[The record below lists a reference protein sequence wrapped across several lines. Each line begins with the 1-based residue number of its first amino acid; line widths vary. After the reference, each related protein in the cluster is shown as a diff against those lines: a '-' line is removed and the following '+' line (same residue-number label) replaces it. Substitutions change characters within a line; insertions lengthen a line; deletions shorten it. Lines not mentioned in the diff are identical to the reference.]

1 MQEGNSLTLMLG
13 RSKMKKIIALVAIA
27 ASLAVFS
34 TSVVG
39 KKLPS
44 VGYVLVGPH
53 NDGGWSMRHHQGF
66 QSLTKHGYKVSMVEM
81 VPESDSSKIFRKLA
95 RKHDI
100 VFATS
105 FGYMDHMLKV
115 ADKNK
120 DTVFMHATGFKGNDT
135 NMDNYVCHSF
145 QARYLTGIAAGMLT
159 KTNKIGVVGS
169 HPIPEIIRNINA
181 IALGA
186 QTVNPDI
193 EVNIVWIN
201 SWFDPPKDMDAAK
214 ALLDAGNDI
223 LYTTTDS
230 PSVVSLA
237 QRAWKTG
244 KEVWSMCNDAPMG
257 SNGPDRYITGMMFNW
272 NVLYKHILDQL
283 TQGKLKMNQRWAWG
297 LQENCV
303 GLSPWGKNVPGDVVN
318 KVETVKMEWIND
330 NMGTYYPFDQGITKQ
345 DGSKVEAG
353 VINRPELETMQY
365 FVKGVA
371 SPFPV
376 K

>member
-1 MQEGNSLTLMLG
+1 
-13 RSKMKKIIALVAIA
+13 MKKIIALVAIA
-27 ASLAVFS
+27 AMFVAFS
-34 TSVVG
+34 ISTVG

-44 VGYVLVGPH
+44 VGYVLVGPKT
-53 NDGGWSMRHHQGF
+53 DGGWSMRHYQGF
-66 QSLTKHGYKVSMVEM
+66 KSLEKHGYKVSGVEM
-81 VPESDSSKIFRKLA
+81 VPESESAKIFRKLA
-95 RKHDI
+95 QKHDI

-105 FGYMDHMLKV
+105 FGYMDGMMKV
-115 ADKNK
+115 AKK
-120 DTVFMHATGFKGNDT
+120 QPDTVFMHATGYKGNDT

-145 QARYLTGIAAGMLT
+145 QARYLTGIAAGMMT

-181 IALGA
+181 LTIGA
-186 QTVNPDI
+186 QSVNPDI

-214 ALLDAGNDI
+214 ALLESGNDI

-230 PSVVSLA
+230 PSVVTLA
-237 QRAWKTG
+237 QNAWKTG
-244 KEVWSMCNDAPMG
+244 KEVWSMGNDAPMG

-283 TQGKLKMNQRWAWG
+283 AQGKLKMNQRWAWG

-303 GLSPWGKNVPGDVVN
+303 GLSPWGKNVPGEVVN

-330 NMGTYYPFDQGITKQ
+330 NMGTYFPFDQGITKQ
-345 DGSKVEAG
+345 DGSTIAAG
-353 VINRPELETMQY
+353 VLKRPDLETMQY
-365 FVKGVA
+365 FVKGVVNK
-371 SPFPV
+371 FPTQ
-376 K
+376 

>member
-1 MQEGNSLTLMLG
+1 
-13 RSKMKKIIALVAIA
+13 MKKLIALVAVVAIFA
-27 ASLAVFS
+27 AFS
-34 TSVVG
+34 ISIVG

-44 VGYVLVGPH
+44 VGYVLVGPK

-81 VPESDSSKIFRKLA
+81 VPESESQKVFRKLA

-105 FGYMDHMLKV
+105 FGYMDGMVK
-115 ADKNK
+115 AAAKAP
-120 DTVFMHATGFKGNDT
+120 DTIFMHATGYKGNKS

-145 QARYLTGIAAGMLT
+145 QARYLTGIAAGMLS

-181 IALGA
+181 LTIGA

-230 PSVVSLA
+230 PSVVALA
-237 QRAWKTG
+237 QQTWKRDG
-244 KEVWSMCNDAPMG
+244 KEVWSMGNDAPMG
-257 SNGPDRYITGMMFNW
+257 HNGPDRYITGMMFNW
-272 NVLYKHILDQL
+272 NVLYKQIVDQL
-283 TQGKLKMNQRWAWG
+283 ADGKLKMGQRWAWG

-303 GLSPWGKNVPGDVVN
+303 ALSPWGKNVPGEVVN
-318 KVETVKMEWIND
+318 KVETVKMQWVQD
-330 NMGTYYPFDQGITKQ
+330 DLGTYFPFDQGITKA
-345 DGSKVEAG
+345 DGSTVGKGEIA
-353 VINRPELETMQY
+353 RPQIETMQY
-365 FVKGVA
+365 FVKGVV
-371 SPFPV
+371 SRFPS

>member
-1 MQEGNSLTLMLG
+1 
-13 RSKMKKIIALVAIA
+13 MKKIIALVAVA
-27 ASLAVFS
+27 AMFAAFS
-34 TSVVG
+34 ISTVG

-44 VGYVLVGPH
+44 VGYVLVGPK
-53 NDGGWSMRHHQGF
+53 NDGGWSMRHYHGF
-66 QSLTKHGYKVSMVEM
+66 MSLKKHGYKVSGVEM
-81 VPESDSSKIFRKLA
+81 VPEAESQKVFRKLA

-105 FGYMDHMLKV
+105 FGYMDGMVK
-115 ADKNK
+115 AAEKTP
-120 DTVFMHATGFKGNDT
+120 DTIFMHATGYKGNDS

-181 IALGA
+181 LTLGA

-193 EVNIVWIN
+193 EVSIVWIN

-230 PSVVSLA
+230 PSVVALA
-237 QRAWKTG
+237 QQAWKTDG
-244 KEVWSMCNDAPMG
+244 KEVWSMGNDAPMG

-272 NVLYKHILDQL
+272 NVLYKHIVDKLA
-283 TQGKLKMNQRWAWG
+283 TGNLKMGQRWAWG

-303 GLSPWGKNVPGDVVN
+303 ALSPWGKNVPGEVVN
-318 KVETVKMEWIND
+318 RVETVKMNWIQD
-330 NMGTYYPFDQGITKQ
+330 DLGTYFPFDQGITKA
-345 DGSKVEAG
+345 DGSKVGKGEIA
-353 VINRPELETMQY
+353 RPELETMQY
-365 FVKGVA
+365 FVKGVV
-371 SPFPV
+371 SRFPV
-376 K
+376 Q

>member
-1 MQEGNSLTLMLG
+1 MNKL
-13 RSKMKKIIALVAIA
+13 KIFAVLILSIALIGIA
-27 ASLAVFS
+27 NA
-34 TSVVG
+34 
-39 KKLPS
+39 KKQVS
-44 VGYVLVGPH
+44 VGYVLVGPK

-66 QSLTKHGYKVSMVEM
+66 QSLTKHGYEVSMVEM
-81 VPESDSSKIFRKLA
+81 VPESESQKVFRKLA

-105 FGYMDHMLKV
+105 FGYMDGMVK
-115 ADKNK
+115 AAKKNP
-120 DTVFMHATGFKGNDT
+120 DTIFMHATGYKGNDT

-145 QARYLTGIAAGMLT
+145 QARYLTGIAAGMLS

-181 IALGA
+181 LTIGA

-214 ALLDAGNDI
+214 ALLETGNDI

-230 PSVVSLA
+230 PSVVVLA
-237 QRAWKTG
+237 QQAWSTEG
-244 KEVWSMCNDAPMG
+244 KEIWSMGNDAPMG
-257 SNGPDRYITGMMFNW
+257 VNGPDRYITGMMFNW
-272 NVLYKHILDQL
+272 NVLYKHIVDQL
-283 TQGKLKMNQRWAWG
+283 AEGKLKMGQRWAWG

-303 GLSPWGKNVPGDVVN
+303 ALSPWGKNVPGEVVN
-318 KVETVKMEWIND
+318 KVETVKMQWVQD
-330 NMGTYYPFDQGITKQ
+330 DLGTYFPFDQGITKA
-345 DGSKVEAG
+345 DGSTVGKGEIA
-353 VINRPELETMQY
+353 RPQIETMQY
-365 FVKGVA
+365 FVKGVV
-371 SPFPV
+371 SRFPT

>member
-1 MQEGNSLTLMLG
+1 
-13 RSKMKKIIALVAIA
+13 MKKIIAI
-27 ASLAVFS
+27 LAV
-34 TSVVG
+34 TALVVTTGMIAVG
-39 KKLPS
+39 KKVPS
-44 VGYVLVGPH
+44 VGYVLVGPK
-53 NDGGWSMRHHQGF
+53 NDGGWSMRHYDGF
-66 QSLTKHGYKVSMVEM
+66 MSLKKHGYNVSGVEM
-81 VPESDSSKIFRKLA
+81 VPEAESTKVFRKLA

-105 FGYMDHMLKV
+105 FGYMDHMLK
-115 ADKNK
+115 AAKK
-120 DTVFMHATGFKGNDT
+120 DSSTVFMHATGYKGNDT

-181 IALGA
+181 LTIGA

-193 EVNIVWIN
+193 EVSIVWIN

-214 ALLDAGNDI
+214 ALLDDGNDI

-237 QRAWKTG
+237 QQAWKTQG
-244 KEVWSMCNDAPMG
+244 KEVWSMGNDAPMG

-272 NVLYKHILDQL
+272 NVLYKHIVDQL
-283 TQGKLKMNQRWAWG
+283 AEGKLQMNQRWAWG

-303 GLSPWGKNVPGDVVN
+303 SLSPWGKNVPGDVVN
-318 KVETVKMEWIND
+318 KVETVKMLWIQD
-330 NMGTYYPFDQGITKQ
+330 DLGTYFPFDQGITKA
-345 DGSKVEAG
+345 DGSTVGKGEIA
-353 VINRPELETMQY
+353 RPQLETMQY
-365 FVKGVA
+365 FVKGVV
-371 SPFPV
+371 SPFPG

>member
-1 MQEGNSLTLMLG
+1 
-13 RSKMKKIIALVAIA
+13 MKKVIALMALAAIIAVSSI
-27 ASLAVFS
+27 S
-34 TSVVG
+34 TVG
-39 KKLPS
+39 KDLPS
-44 VGYVLVGPH
+44 VGYVLVGPK

-66 QSLTKHGYKVSMVEM
+66 QSLTKHGYEVSMVEM
-81 VPESDSSKIFRKLA
+81 VPEADSSKIFRKLA

-120 DTVFMHATGFKGNDT
+120 DTVFMHATGYKGNDT

-181 IALGA
+181 LTIGA
-186 QTVNPDI
+186 QSVNPDI

-214 ALLDAGNDI
+214 ALLESGNDI
-223 LYTTTDS
+223 LFTTTDS
-230 PSVVSLA
+230 PSVVTLA
-237 QRAWKTG
+237 QSAWSTEG
-244 KEVWSMCNDAPMG
+244 KEIWSMGNDAPMG
-257 SNGPDRYITGMMFNW
+257 VNGPDRYITGMMFNW
-272 NVLYKHILDQL
+272 NVLYKEIVDQL
-283 TQGKLKMNQRWAWG
+283 AAGKLKMGQRWNWG

-303 GLSPWGKNVPGDVVN
+303 GLSPWGKNVPGEVVN
-318 KVETVKMEWIND
+318 KVETIKMNWIND
-330 NMGTYYPFDQGITKQ
+330 ELDTWYPFSEGVTKQ
-345 DGSKVEAG
+345 DGSTIPAG
-353 VINRPELETMQY
+353 VLKRPELETMQY
-365 FVKGVA
+365 FVKGVK